1 MSIYIVLFCSWLVM
15 SEAAMLTLVLMS
27 LFWCPVTPSGV
38 DRGQHHPAL
47 FAEALTITPEN
58 ISTPD
63 KSAQMLRQ
71 NGSPR
76 PKVVQLSV
84 LIGLIFSPGFLFA
97 SFAVTRQSQCC
108 CCGKDTDEP
117 SHRVPSGRIAAGHA
131 GQAKKKTEIE
141 SSHICPHASQGQE
154 CTEFGQLGNCVPC
167 VCCGPPPGW
176 SFLWVQTTLLIW
188 WFFLFILC
196 RIKHAN
202 IVSLE
207 EIFESKSHLY
217 LVMQLWVF
225 VCGFVWFSC
234 SLSCFCFCCPTH
246 TRHMPVTV
254 CCSTHADTYDSFSW
268 MQANKHCAVPAHD
281 RQWGSSA
288 SHLQPVSS
296 PPTSAQ
302 TEM

>member
-1 MSIYIVLFCSWLVM
+1 MSISIVLFCSWLVM

-63 KSAQMLRQ
+63 KPAQMLRQ

-117 SHRVPSGRIAAGHA
+117 SHRVPSARIAAGHA
-131 GQAKKKTEIE
+131 GQAKKKTRVSGAGVHRVWPIRELR
-141 SSHICPHASQGQE
+141 AV
-154 CTEFGQLGNCVPC
+154 CVLWAPTRLKFP
-167 VCCGPPPGW
+167 VSANYTVDLMIL
-176 SFLWVQTTLLIW
+176 SF
-188 WFFLFILC
+188 
-196 RIKHAN
+196 
-202 IVSLE
+202 
-207 EIFESKSHLY
+207 
-217 LVMQLWVF
+217 
-225 VCGFVWFSC
+225 C
-234 SLSCFCFCCPTH
+234 SLQ
-246 TRHMPVTV
+246 
-254 CCSTHADTYDSFSW
+254 D
-268 MQANKHCAVPAHD
+268 
-281 RQWGSSA
+281 
-288 SHLQPVSS
+288 
-296 PPTSAQ
+296 
-302 TEM
+302 

>member
-63 KSAQMLRQ
+63 KPAQMLRQ
-71 NGSPR
+71 KGSPR

-131 GQAKKKTEIE
+131 GQAKKKTD
-141 SSHICPHASQGQE
+141 
-154 CTEFGQLGNCVPC
+154 
-167 VCCGPPPGW
+167 
-176 SFLWVQTTLLIW
+176 WVI
-188 WFFLFILC
+188 
-196 RIKHAN
+196 
-202 IVSLE
+202 
-207 EIFESKSHLY
+207 SHLSPRVSGAGVHRVWPIRE
-217 LVMQLWVF
+217 LRAVCVLWA
-225 VCGFVWFSC
+225 
-234 SLSCFCFCCPTH
+234 PT
-246 TRHMPVTV
+246 RLK
-254 CCSTHADTYDSFSW
+254 F
-268 MQANKHCAVPAHD
+268 
-281 RQWGSSA
+281 
-288 SHLQPVSS
+288 PVSANYTVDLMILS
-296 PPTSAQ
+296 FYSLQ
-302 TEM
+302 D